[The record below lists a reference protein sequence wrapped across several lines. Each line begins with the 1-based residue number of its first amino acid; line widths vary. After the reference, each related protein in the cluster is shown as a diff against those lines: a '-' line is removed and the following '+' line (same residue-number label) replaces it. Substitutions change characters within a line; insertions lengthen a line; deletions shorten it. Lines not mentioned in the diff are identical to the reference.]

1 MLISKK
7 KLKIAFQGM
16 PGAYSNMACEE
27 CFPNAKAIPCIS
39 FENMLETT
47 KSKVSDL
54 AMVPI
59 ENSVA
64 GRVADIHNLIPESG
78 LHIIGEH
85 YQKVNHQLLALK
97 GATLKTIKTVKSHSQ
112 GLAQCRKLIK
122 QLNIAPVQHIDT
134 AGAAYELSKGNDI
147 TVAAIASK
155 MAAKIYG
162 LKILKKNIED
172 ELNNTT
178 RFLIMSNK
186 KHIPKYDKSK
196 VFVTTIVF
204 EMKSVPAALY
214 KVLGGF
220 ATNGINLTKLES
232 YISGK
237 NMKAARFYVDAEGH
251 PHEKG
256 MQNALDEMKFYTLEG
271 SIKILGSYL
280 RNIQTNI

>member
-16 PGAYSNMACEE
+16 AGLYSNMACEE

-78 LHIIGEH
+78 LYIIGEH
-85 YQKVNHQLLALK
+85 YQKVIINFGLK
-97 GATLKTIKTVKSHSQ
+97 RCYLKTIKTVKSHSQ

-134 AGAAYELSKGNDI
+134 AGAAHELSKGNDI
-147 TVAAIASK
+147 TV
-155 MAAKIYG
+155 
-162 LKILKKNIED
+162 
-172 ELNNTT
+172 
-178 RFLIMSNK
+178 
-186 KHIPKYDKSK
+186 
-196 VFVTTIVF
+196 
-204 EMKSVPAALY
+204 
-214 KVLGGF
+214 
-220 ATNGINLTKLES
+220 
-232 YISGK
+232 
-237 NMKAARFYVDAEGH
+237 
-251 PHEKG
+251 
-256 MQNALDEMKFYTLEG
+256 Q
-271 SIKILGSYL
+271 
-280 RNIQTNI
+280 Q

>member
-16 PGAYSNMACEE
+16 AGAYSNMACEE

-134 AGAAYELSKGNDI
+134 AGAAHELSKGNDI

-162 LKILKKNIED
+162 LK
-172 ELNNTT
+172 
-178 RFLIMSNK
+178 F
-186 KHIPKYDKSK
+186 
-196 VFVTTIVF
+196 
-204 EMKSVPAALY
+204 
-214 KVLGGF
+214 
-220 ATNGINLTKLES
+220 
-232 YISGK
+232 
-237 NMKAARFYVDAEGH
+237 
-251 PHEKG
+251 
-256 MQNALDEMKFYTLEG
+256 
-271 SIKILGSYL
+271 
-280 RNIQTNI
+280 